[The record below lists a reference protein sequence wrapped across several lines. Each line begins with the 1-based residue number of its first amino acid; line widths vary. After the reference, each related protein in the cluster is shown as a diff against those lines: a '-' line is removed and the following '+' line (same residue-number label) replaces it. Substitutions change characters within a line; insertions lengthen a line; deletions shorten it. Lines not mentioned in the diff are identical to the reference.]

1 MKANEKRKR
10 ENKFRE
16 IRDLEKD
23 DTADWRSLQSTRRLF
38 EIRIQFPALSVHKH
52 SCHCSWSIWRA
63 KTGTKG
69 MESVIQAILTKNDMK
84 FAYKMVSFL
93 SKLIIIALLGDWTMA
108 ARLNREDWFRAGMA
122 HDVWGAAKSR

>member
-1 MKANEKRKR
+1 
-10 ENKFRE
+10 
-16 IRDLEKD
+16 
-23 DTADWRSLQSTRRLF
+23 
-38 EIRIQFPALSVHKH
+38 
-52 SCHCSWSIWRA
+52 
-63 KTGTKG
+63 

-122 HDVWGAAKSR
+122 HGVWGMAKST

>member
-1 MKANEKRKR
+1 
-10 ENKFRE
+10 
-16 IRDLEKD
+16 
-23 DTADWRSLQSTRRLF
+23 
-38 EIRIQFPALSVHKH
+38 
-52 SCHCSWSIWRA
+52 
-63 KTGTKG
+63 

-122 HDVWGAAKSR
+122 HGVWGDGKIDMNDGASAIAR